1 MGSQCSFIPAMRLN
15 AQPQLKD
22 DAGYT
27 YRKGSKG
34 KDGMYFFYSVW
45 AHGTDILICIRNG
58 LWILFLSLESEQTRC
73 KVAIF
78 VI

>member
-34 KDGMYFFYSVW
+34 KDGMYFFNSVW
-45 AHGTDILICIRNG
+45 AHGTDIPDSYPERTVDPVFKPGIGANNAVNLPY
-58 LWILFLSLESEQTRC
+58 
-73 KVAIF
+73 
-78 VI
+78 

>member
-34 KDGMYFFYSVW
+34 KDGMYFSTVFGLMVP
-45 AHGTDILICIRNG
+45 TFLICIRNG

-73 KVAIF
+73 KFAIF